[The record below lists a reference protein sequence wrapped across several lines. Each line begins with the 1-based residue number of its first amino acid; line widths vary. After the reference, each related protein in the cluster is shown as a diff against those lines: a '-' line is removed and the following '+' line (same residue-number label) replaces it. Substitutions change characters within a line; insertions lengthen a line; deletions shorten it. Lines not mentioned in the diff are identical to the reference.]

1 MTDKDRAAAL
11 FDGWEETLIWSAL
24 QGVMG
29 RLEWNGDGSAGRI
42 TLGDFCFLAG
52 KPDRA
57 LAETLEAPIVTARE
71 EGWYRLVEEV
81 YGPRAVRQ
89 TRYAT
94 AKDPSSFDRRRLAG
108 FIEALPPGY
117 VLRPMDEAMVPALLA
132 EPWSRDFCSNFDA
145 PADFARR
152 GIGIAA
158 LWDGGPRGRGRFLQ
172 RVQRRHRD
180 PDRDPGGPP
189 PPGACKGL
197 RGGADPGLP
206 GPGALPQLGRPGY
219 AEPCPGGEAGLPPGG
234 ALPGPLGGGRP
245 VT

>member
-57 LAETLEAPIVTARE
+57 LAETLEAPIITARE
-71 EGWYRLVEEV
+71 AGWYRLVEEV

-108 FIEALPPGY
+108 LIEALPPGY
-117 VLRPMDEAMVPALLA
+117 VLRPIDEAMVPALLA
-132 EPWSRDFCSNFDA
+132 EPWSRDFCSHFDA
-145 PADFARR
+145 PAAFARR
-152 GIGIAA
+152 GMGIAA
-158 LWDGGPRGRGRFLQ
+158 RWGGVPAPKRCPFLCAAKEK
-172 RVQRRHRD
+172 RYEVR
-180 PDRDPGGPP
+180 
-189 PPGACKGL
+189 
-197 RGGADPGLP
+197 
-206 GPGALPQLGRPGY
+206 Y
-219 AEPCPGGEAGLPPGG
+219 
-234 ALPGPLGGGRP
+234 
-245 VT
+245 

>member
-1 MTDKDRAAAL
+1 MTDRDRAAAL
-11 FDGWEETLIWSAL
+11 FDGWEETLIWAAL

-152 GIGIAA
+152 GMGIAA
-158 LWDGGPRGRGRFLQ
+158 LWNGVPVAGAASYSVYSGGVEIQIETREDHRRRGLAKACGAALILACLDRGLYPSWDAQDMRSLALAEKLGY
-172 RVQRRHRD
+172 R
-180 PDRDPGGPP
+180 PAGP
-189 PPGACKGL
+189 
-197 RGGADPGLP
+197 
-206 GPGALPQLGRPGY
+206 Y
-219 AEPCPGGEAGLPPGG
+219 
-234 ALPGPLGGGRP
+234 P
-245 VT
+245 VLWVEGVR